1 MLGPFFQM
9 VLLSILMDYL
19 DGLNQDKNKNDQIFI
34 KSYYKIINKFK
45 LMNNDLSLK
54 YSFID

>member
-1 MLGPFFQM
+1 M

-19 DGLNQDKNKNDQIFI
+19 DGLNQDKNKNDEIFI

-45 LMNNDLSLK
+45 LMNNDMSLK